1 MNDALI
7 TLLKAVNGG
16 LFVVA
21 FALIGEIAT
30 PKRFSGVFSAAPS
43 IALANLIVIA
53 LAKGGSEAQRQ
64 STGMIVGAIA
74 MTIACAI
81 GVLLLRR
88 YQALRGSLAIC
99 GTWLVLA
106 EVGYVAVLR

>member
-1 MNDALI
+1 MSDALI
-7 TLLKAVNGG
+7 TVIKAVNGG

-64 STGMIVGAIA
+64 STGMIVGAIS

-81 GVLLLRR
+81 GALFIRR
-88 YQALRGSLAIC
+88 YHALRGSLAIC

-106 EVGYVAVLR
+106 EVGYVAALR

>member
-1 MNDALI
+1 MNDV
-7 TLLKAVNGG
+7 LLTIIKAVNGG

-53 LAKGGSEAQRQ
+53 LAKGAHEAQRQ
-64 STGMIVGAIA
+64 SPGMIVGAVA
-74 MTIACAI
+74 MTVACAI
-81 GVLLLRR
+81 GVVLIRR
-88 YQALRGSLAIC
+88 YRARRGSLAIC
-99 GTWLVLA
+99 GAWLVLA